1 MTKCLKSRACGTFC
15 LVLFA
20 NGNSKNIPA
29 NRHTTNWRIGKIR
42 LQKGIFLSVICPLQ
56 RPSLRG
62 RLLRV
67 MECYNLAMYKIYVV
81 EDDKGIADGISQCLS
96 AWEMEVAVVSDFRNV
111 LGEIKELDPHL
122 IIMDITLPYMGG
134 YHWCQEIRKTS
145 NVPII
150 FISSATDNMNI
161 VMAMNMGADD
171 YIPKPFDQSV
181 LIAKV
186 QALLRRTY
194 DFNQGSFTLQAKGAV
209 LNMNDNSLTYEG
221 KKIELARNE
230 YKILLTLMENK
241 NKVVS
246 REKLMEVLWET
257 DSFVDENTLTV
268 NVGRLRKTLEA
279 AGLTDF
285 IKTKFGVGYILE
297 DE

>member
-1 MTKCLKSRACGTFC
+1 
-15 LVLFA
+15 
-20 NGNSKNIPA
+20 
-29 NRHTTNWRIGKIR
+29 
-42 LQKGIFLSVICPLQ
+42 
-56 RPSLRG
+56 
-62 RLLRV
+62 
-67 MECYNLAMYKIYVV
+67 MYKIYVV
-81 EDDKGIADGISQCLS
+81 EDDKGIAEGICQCLS
-96 AWEMEVAVVSDFRNV
+96 PWEMDVHIVSDFRNV
-111 LGEIKELDPHL
+111 MGEISQIEPHL

-145 NVPII
+145 SVPII

-161 VMAMNMGADD
+161 IMAMNMGADD
-171 YIPKPFDQSV
+171 YIPKPFDQSI

-186 QALLRRTY
+186 QALLRRAY
-194 DFNQGSFTLQAKGAV
+194 DFNQGSFSLKAKGAV
-209 LNMNDNSLTYEG
+209 LNTNDNSLAYEG

-230 YKILLTLMENK
+230 YKILLVLMQNK

-246 REKLMEVLWET
+246 REKLMEALWET

-297 DE
+297 DEE

>member
-1 MTKCLKSRACGTFC
+1 
-15 LVLFA
+15 
-20 NGNSKNIPA
+20 
-29 NRHTTNWRIGKIR
+29 
-42 LQKGIFLSVICPLQ
+42 
-56 RPSLRG
+56 
-62 RLLRV
+62 
-67 MECYNLAMYKIYVV
+67 MYKIYVV

-96 AWEMEVAVVSDFRNV
+96 AWEMEVSTVSDFRNV
-111 LGEIKELDPHL
+111 LGEIKELEPHL

-134 YHWCQEIRKTS
+134 YHWCQEIRKIS
-145 NVPII
+145 SVPII